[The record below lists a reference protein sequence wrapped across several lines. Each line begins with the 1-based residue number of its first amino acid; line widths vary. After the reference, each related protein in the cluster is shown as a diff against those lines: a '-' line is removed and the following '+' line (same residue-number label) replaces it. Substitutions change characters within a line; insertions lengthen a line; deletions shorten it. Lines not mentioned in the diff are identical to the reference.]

1 MQAILQTNLLRLF
14 IFIFALSFF
23 SCRSYNQNIMF
34 RSEGSV
40 NLDKLKRSLTNVERN
55 YIIQPNDYLDVRV
68 YTNKGERIFDP
79 NGELPFGAPG
89 GGMSRGGITTQQR
102 GGNRNTG
109 GQNNQSSNTQF
120 LVQYDG
126 QVKLPMVDYVK
137 VTGLTLLQADSLL
150 QTLYS
155 TYYVDPFVTTQVT
168 NNRVFVLGAPGGQV
182 IQMTN
187 DNMNLL
193 EVIALAGGVG
203 NGGAQAQY
211 GRAHKIKIIRD
222 YMDHDPIVQV
232 VDLTTIEGLK
242 QASLQIEPNDVIY
255 IEPNQRLFF
264 EVFRDITPIVSTVL
278 GLTTTIITTILL
290 INNLQ

>member
-1 MQAILQTNLLRLF
+1 
-14 IFIFALSFF
+14 
-23 SCRSYNQNIMF
+23 MF
-34 RSEGSV
+34 RGEGSV
-40 NLDKLKRSLTNVERN
+40 NLDKLKQSLASVERN

-89 GGMSRGGITTQQR
+89 SGTNQR
-102 GGNRNTG
+102 GSSRAGG
-109 GQNNQSSNTQF
+109 GQSNQIVNTQF

-126 QVKLPMVDYVK
+126 RVKLPMVDYVK
-137 VTGLTLLQADSLL
+137 VIGLTLLQTDSLL

-168 NNRVFVLGAPGGQV
+168 NNRVFVLGSPGGQV
-182 IQMTN
+182 IPMTN

-193 EVIALAGGVG
+193 EVIALAGGVDG
-203 NGGAQAQY
+203 NRSGGGSVALGQSRF
-211 GRAHKIKIIRD
+211 GRADKIKIIRN
-222 YMDHDPIVQV
+222 YMDNDPIVQV

-242 QASLQIEPNDVIY
+242 QASLHIEPNDVIY

-264 EVFRDITPIVSTVL
+264 EVFREIAPIVSTVL
-278 GLTTTIITTILL
+278 GTASAIITTVLL
-290 INNLQ
+290 VNNLK

>member
-1 MQAILQTNLLRLF
+1 MQANLRINLLRLT
-14 IFIFALSFF
+14 IFLFALSFY

-40 NLDKLKRSLTNVERN
+40 NMDKLKLSLANVERN

-89 GGMSRGGITTQQR
+89 GGIGVGTNRAAATQR

-109 GQNNQSSNTQF
+109 GQNNQYGSPQF

-126 QVKLPMVDYVK
+126 TVKLPMVDYVK
-137 VTGLTLLQADSLL
+137 ITGLTLLQADSLL

-155 TYYVDPFVTTQVT
+155 TYYVDPFVTTLVT
-168 NNRVFVLGAPGGQV
+168 NNRVFVLGSPGGQV

-193 EVIALAGGVG
+193 EVIALAGGA
-203 NGGAQAQY
+203 GGGTSQSAY
-211 GRAHKIKIIRD
+211 GRPDKIKIIRD
-222 YMDHDPIVQV
+222 YMAHDPIVQI
-232 VDLTTIEGLK
+232 VDLTTIEGLR
-242 QASLQIEPNDVIY
+242 QANLQIEPNDVIY
-255 IEPNQRLFF
+255 IEPNQRLLF
-264 EVFRDITPIVSTVL
+264 EILRDVTPVVNTFVAL
-278 GLTTTIITTILL
+278 VTTYLL
-290 INNLQ
+290 VRNLSN

>member
-1 MQAILQTNLLRLF
+1 MQAILKPNLLRLF
-14 IFIFALSFF
+14 IILFALSFY

-34 RSEGSV
+34 RGEGSV
-40 NLDKLKRSLTNVERN
+40 NLDKLKQSLANVERN

-89 GGMSRGGITTQQR
+89 GGASQR
-102 GGNRNTG
+102 GGNRTSG
-109 GQNNQSSNTQF
+109 GQNNQISNSQF

-126 QVKLPMVDYVK
+126 RIKLPMVDYVK

-150 QTLYS
+150 QTLYA

-168 NNRVFVLGAPGGQV
+168 NNRVFVLGSPGGQV
-182 IQMTN
+182 IPMTN

-193 EVIALAGGVG
+193 EVIALAGGVD
-203 NGGAQAQY
+203 GGRSGGGTALGQSRF
-211 GRAHKIKIIRD
+211 GRADKIKIIRN

-232 VDLTTIEGLK
+232 VDLTTIAGLK
-242 QASLQIEPNDVIY
+242 QASLHIEPNDVIY

-264 EVFRDITPIVSTVL
+264 EVFREIAPIVSTVL
-278 GLTTTIITTILL
+278 GTASAIITTVLL
-290 INNLQ
+290 VNNLK

>member
-1 MQAILQTNLLRLF
+1 MPANLRTNIPRLLLF
-14 IFIFALSFF
+14 LFALTFF
-23 SCRSYNQNIMF
+23 SCRTYNQNIMF
-34 RSEGSV
+34 RTTGSV
-40 NLDKLKRSLTNVERN
+40 NLEKLRQSLVNVERN

-89 GGMSRGGITTQQR
+89 GGNLGGANRSTGISQR
-102 GGNRNTG
+102 NNNRNQ

-120 LVQYDG
+120 LVQFDG
-126 QVKLPMVDYVK
+126 RVKLPMVDYVK

-150 QTLYS
+150 QTLYA
-155 TYYVDPFVTTQVT
+155 TYYVEPFVTTQVT

-182 IQMTN
+182 IQMQN

-203 NGGAQAQY
+203 NSAGGQASI
-211 GRAHKIKIIRD
+211 AKANKIKVIRD
-222 YMDHDPIVQV
+222 YMNHDPIVQV

-242 QASLQIEPNDVIY
+242 QASLVIEPNDVIY
-255 IEPNQRLFF
+255 IEPNQRLLF
-264 EVFRDITPIVSTVL
+264 EVLRDVSPILNTFVAVV
-278 GLTTTIITTILL
+278 TTFLL
-290 INNLQ
+290 VNNLAK

>member
-1 MQAILQTNLLRLF
+1 MQAIFRTNLLRLS
-14 IFIFALSFF
+14 IFLFALSFF

-34 RSEGSV
+34 KSTGSV
-40 NLDKLKRSLTNVERN
+40 NLDKLKQSLVNVERN

-89 GGMSRGGITTQQR
+89 GGISRSTSQR
-102 GGNRNTG
+102 AGRNAG
-109 GQNNQSSNTQF
+109 AQNNQSGSQF

-126 QVKLPMVDYVK
+126 RIKLPMVDYVK

-150 QTLYS
+150 QTLYA

-168 NNRVFVLGAPGGQV
+168 NNRVFVLGAPGGKV
-182 IQMTN
+182 IQMEN

-193 EVIALAGGVG
+193 EVIALAGGA
-203 NGGAQAQY
+203 GGGTGQSAY
-211 GRAHKIKIIRD
+211 GRPDKVKIIRD

-242 QASLQIEPNDVIY
+242 QANLQIEPNDVIY
-255 IEPNQRLFF
+255 IEPNQRIFF
-264 EVFRDITPIVSTVL
+264 EIFRDVAPIVSTVL
-278 GLTTTIITTILL
+278 GTATTIITSILL
-290 INNLQ
+290 INSLK